1 MSHIKILSV
10 VFVSIIILITS
21 VSCATDVTITD
32 PIGDFSFPDITEL
45 TATVSG
51 GNLNVIITCTDSLID
66 EHIAGAVFIDA
77 DQNYTTGYHN
87 DTGSDY
93 VYLYDVIDIVYMD
106 PIKSVTLNDDTIDL
120 NTLTVAGNQI
130 SITIP
135 LTMLGNDDGDMD
147 IFVATHSQFIKALDF
162 DRAPDFGVLNTIDGS
177 VRIPHPGNSLA
188 GGTITDLTGD
198 STSPDITSLDT
209 DIENGI
215 LNIVV
220 MYNQNVEPDDLSY
233 GDDLSGCIFVDADQ
247 NLATGFTNTEQA
259 PPTFGI
265 DYRIEYT
272 IGRLLGTD
280 ASITKI
286 DYESNLTKSGF
297 TQTIRVPLGVPY
309 NDATFK
315 VVANQVFLGIP
326 LGLLGYDDGN
336 MNIVINS
343 FTVQGLLGG
352 DIDSVPDF
360 GHGALDTSDGSIKP
374 LLSCTDPKVAITDPV
389 GDSSGFGL
397 DGDDITAVDICF
409 AGNILLVTVAYSSLS
424 LDDRAVTTVVFDT
437 DQDLDNIPE
446 YYFAYSIYDGKLR
459 ANVFG
464 VSVIMRDATHLITML
479 GNKMYSSVPL
489 EFLGDDDGAMNIY
502 VETAIVADGERT
514 IYDRAPDVGFIS
526 IGGVSTIF
534 DTGAGTYLS
543 IMGTHNGEIEPSQN
557 ISVSKLYTYPCAGT
571 GGHTESIKIHEYGE
585 LIANGTWNG
594 YVGDGHNITLHNVS
608 GASSV
613 TLLKGHKYN
622 YTVITGSYPQIIHAK
637 SKDVTGGTITCTSF
651 VDANG
656 KTYTDWIPAIR
667 LE

>member
-1 MSHIKILSV
+1 MNHKKPPPAAIM
-10 VFVSIIILITS
+10 LISTLLIS
-21 VSCATDVTITD
+21 GGCAATATTTD

-45 TATVSG
+45 TATVSEG
-51 GNLNVIITCTDSLID
+51 DLIVVITCTDSLID

-77 DQNYTTGYHN
+77 DQNYTTGYL
-87 DTGSDY
+87 DGTGSDY

-106 PIKSVTLNDDTIDL
+106 PIKSVTLNDDTINP
-120 NTLTVAGNQI
+120 NTLNVAGNQI

-147 IFVATHSQFIKALDF
+147 IFVATHSQFVKALNF

-188 GGTITDLTGD
+188 GGTITDLAGD
-198 STSPDITSLDT
+198 STSPDITRLDT

-215 LNIVV
+215 VNIVV
-220 MYNQNVEPDDLSY
+220 TYNQNVEPDDLSY
-233 GDDLSGCIFVDADQ
+233 GEDLTGWIFVDADQ

-265 DYRIEYT
+265 DYRIEYA
-272 IGRLLGTD
+272 IGRLTGTD

-286 DYESNLTKSGF
+286 DYESDLTESGF
-297 TQTIRVPLGVPY
+297 TQTEGVLLGVPY

-336 MNIVINS
+336 TDVVIDS
-343 FTVQGLLGG
+343 FTLHGSLSG

-360 GHGALDTSDGSIKP
+360 GYGALDTSDGSIKP
-374 LLSCTDPKVAITDPV
+374 LLSCTDPKVTVTDPV

-437 DQDLDNIPE
+437 DQDPDNIPE
-446 YYFAYSIYDGKLR
+446 YYIAYSIYDGKLR

-464 VSVIMRDATHLITML
+464 VSVTMRDATHLITML
-479 GNKMYSSVPL
+479 GNRMYLSVPL
-489 EFLGDDDGAMNIY
+489 EFLGSDDGAMNIY
-502 VETAIVADGERT
+502 VETANVADGERT
-514 IYDRAPDVGFIS
+514 IYDRAPDTGFIS
-526 IGGVSTIF
+526 IDRCQIKGDLNGDNQITPADAVIALQLAAIGV
-534 DTGAGTYLS
+534 
-543 IMGTHNGEIEPSQN
+543 HNPAAD
-557 ISVSKLYTYPCAGT
+557 VS
-571 GGHTESIKIHEYGE
+571 
-585 LIANGTWNG
+585 
-594 YVGDGHNITLHNVS
+594 GDGRVTSLDALMILQAAA
-608 GASSV
+608 GAIN
-613 TLLKGHKYN
+613 L
-622 YTVITGSYPQIIHAK
+622 
-637 SKDVTGGTITCTSF
+637 
-651 VDANG
+651 
-656 KTYTDWIPAIR
+656 
-667 LE
+667 